1 MEEEQGY
8 DHEDVNEQV
17 IDVKEVV
24 EHYSHPDVLQKAG
37 LLLREYKFNTPEVNH
52 AICKLIHRV
61 VYQLERPAMC
71 YSVS

>member
-37 LLLREYKFNTPEVNH
+37 CFFSP
-52 AICKLIHRV
+52 
-61 VYQLERPAMC
+61 
-71 YSVS
+71 